1 MKKEEIKQNILRL
14 MSQEVDQWLEIQDK
28 IEDGYEYEEK
38 FLEASRKMSAL
49 LLTRSM
55 GKIPGSRNQKK
66 KFIPVSDESK

>member
-14 MSQEVDQWLEIQDK
+14 MSQEVDHWLDIQNK

-38 FLEASRKMSAL
+38 FLEASRKMNAI

-55 GKIPGSRNQKK
+55 GKLPGSRNKK
-66 KFIPVSDESK
+66 KRFIPVSGE

>member
-38 FLEASRKMSAL
+38 FLQAARKMNRI

-66 KFIPVSDESK
+66 RFIPVSDE